1 MSEFVD
7 YTGHELTRIYKLRLN
22 IIFK

>member
-7 YTGHELTRIYKLRLN
+7 YTGRELTRMYKSRLN